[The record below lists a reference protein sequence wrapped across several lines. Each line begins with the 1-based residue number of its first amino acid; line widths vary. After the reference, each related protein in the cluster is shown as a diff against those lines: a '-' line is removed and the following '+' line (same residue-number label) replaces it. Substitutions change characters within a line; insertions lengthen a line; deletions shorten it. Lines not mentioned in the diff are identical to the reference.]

1 MFNRRFFENS
11 LPDGC
16 PVLEILNTATEES
29 GPRRFVPLKS
39 TRVKGEVIGPLA
51 SLRLIQTF
59 SYRADECDKTL
70 EALYRFPLPGDAA
83 VRSVSVRFGQVQIQ
97 TELKERNQAEEDYK
111 LAKEQGKQAILATR
125 ESPDV
130 FTLKVAGLK
139 PDEEI
144 VVDTCYVQLARN
156 EGAGWSLRIP
166 LTTAPRYVRSDEFGS
181 RPAEGQPLALMRD
194 PGHRFSLDLRLAECG
209 EVESPTHPL
218 EVTRGADACR
228 VRLRDG
234 EVIPDRD
241 CVLTWRTVQP
251 RDQAGLTVLLEDY
264 PDSPHVYFLALAT
277 PPATRDFR
285 GVPREA
291 IVLVDHSGSMDGAK
305 WDAADWA
312 VERFLSGLR
321 GHDTLALG
329 LFHNETRWFDAAPR
343 AAGEETVRAAIGFL
357 KQHRD
362 SGGTELGVAL
372 EQALDQRRTEGNV
385 ARHVLIIT
393 DAQVSDTGRILRL
406 AEQESKRPDRR
417 RVSVLC
423 IDSAPNSFLA
433 TRLAERGGG
442 VSRFLTSA
450 PQEGDI
456 TTALDELLADWSEPI
471 LTGLKLEVNRSGV
484 EAAGRQVGFTAEAA
498 WSAIDLGDMPAG
510 RPVWCVGRIPRG
522 GSGEIAFRLTV
533 GKGHKIAACSPTP
546 QPTFESQPFVRC
558 LFGAERIIGLEQL
571 IQSGRVGDQLADQV
585 RLLGYDP
592 AKVLTAGTEKVYA
605 ENVRNDLHAALRGL
619 LVEESLHY
627 GLASAETAFV
637 AVCNEPGRPV
647 EASVVVG
654 NALPAGWAMHVTYAA
669 MAPPMMRARGRGIAT
684 AYFDAADAGA
694 TLGLLAT
701 RSDMCESAAVPASF
715 GAMLEAAEVAVPRA
729 FTLFDGVPQFEQQQA
744 VLFDSS
750 SSTADMTFPGGAT
763 FDQIRV
769 AVSGAD
775 NQQAADPGL
784 CLWLFVDDAV
794 APRARVRLADIV
806 RAGGARPLNLRWRSG
821 QLLRLVLS
829 DPAGAW
835 AQTPPQLRV
844 ELGVSSG
851 F

>member
-16 PVLEILNTATEES
+16 PVLEILSAAAEES
-29 GPRRFVPLKS
+29 SPRRFVPLKS
-39 TRVKGEVIGPLA
+39 TRLKGEVIGPLA

-83 VRSVSVRFGQVQIQ
+83 VRSVTVRFGHVQIQ
-97 TELKERNQAEEDYK
+97 TELKERERAEEEYER
-111 LAKEQGKQAILATR
+111 AKEQGRQAILATR

-144 VVDTCYVQLARN
+144 VVDTCYVQLARS

-166 LTTAPRYVRSDEFGS
+166 LTTPPRYVRSDEFGS
-181 RPAEGQPLALMRD
+181 RPAQGQPLALMRD
-194 PGHRFSLDLRLAECG
+194 PGHRFSLDLRIAECG
-209 EVESPTHPL
+209 GIESPTHPL
-218 EVTRGADACR
+218 EVTRSADACR

-234 EVIPDRD
+234 EVVPDRD

-251 RDQAGLTVLLEDY
+251 RDQAGLTVLLEDH
-264 PDSPHVYFLALAT
+264 PNSPHIYFLALAT

-285 GVPREA
+285 GVPREV
-291 IVLVDHSGSMDGAK
+291 IVLVDHSGSMNGPK
-305 WDAADWA
+305 WEAADWA
-312 VERFLSGLR
+312 VERFFSGLH

-329 LFHNETRWFDAAPR
+329 LFHNETRWFDGAPR
-343 AAGEETVRAAIGFL
+343 EAGEETVRAAIDFL
-357 KQHRD
+357 KQQRD
-362 SGGTELGVAL
+362 SGGTNLGVAF
-372 EQALDQRRTEGNV
+372 EQALDQRRVEGNV

-406 AEQESKRPDRR
+406 AEQESRRPDRR

-442 VSRFLTSA
+442 VARFLTSESG
-450 PQEGDI
+450 EGDI

-484 EAAGRQVGFTAEAA
+484 EAAGRQVGFATEAS

-510 RPVWCVGRIPRG
+510 RPVWCVGRVPRG
-522 GSGEIAFRLTV
+522 GTGEIAFRLTV
-533 GKGHKIAACSPTP
+533 GKGHKIADCSPTP

-558 LFGAERIIGLEQL
+558 LFGAERIIELEQL

-605 ENVRNDLHAALRGL
+605 ENVRKDLHAALRGL

-637 AVCNEPGRPV
+637 AVRNEPGRPA
-647 EASVVVG
+647 EAFVVVG
-654 NALPAGWAMHVTYAA
+654 NALPVGWSMNFRYGSIAPRMMGASASGVVRSHFDPGKEPLRLCDSSID
-669 MAPPMMRARGRGIAT
+669 MAE
-684 AYFDAADAGA
+684 FSADGA
-694 TLGLLAT
+694 L
-701 RSDMCESAAVPASF
+701 F
-715 GAMLEAAEVAVPRA
+715 EAAEVAVPQSLA
-729 FTLFDGVPQFEQQQA
+729 LFDGVPQFEKGQA
-744 VLFDSS
+744 VLFDSA
-750 SSTADMTFPGGAT
+750 SSTAHTTFPDGAT

-769 AVSGAD
+769 ELAGAVD
-775 NQQAADPGL
+775 QQTVDPGL
-784 CLWLFVDDAV
+784 CLLLFVDDPV
-794 APRARVRLADIV
+794 APRARVRLADIL
-806 RAGGARPLNLRWRSG
+806 RAKGTRPLNLRWQPG
-821 QLLRLVLS
+821 QMLRLVLS
-829 DPAGAW
+829 DPAGVW

-844 ELGVSSG
+844 ALGVSSS

>member
-16 PVLEILNTATEES
+16 PVLEILNTAAENTATEDS

-51 SLRLIQTF
+51 SLRLTQTF

-83 VRSVSVRFGQVQIQ
+83 VRLVSVRFGDVQIQ
-97 TELKERNQAEEDYK
+97 TELKERTQAEEDYK
-111 LAKEQGKQAILATR
+111 QAKEQGMQALLATR

-181 RPAEGQPLALMRD
+181 RPADGQPLALMRD
-194 PGHRFSLDLRLAECG
+194 PGHRFSLDLRIGECG
-209 EVESPTHPL
+209 GVESPTHPL
-218 EVTRGADACR
+218 QVARSGDACR

-234 EVIPDRD
+234 EVVPDRD

-251 RDQAGLTVLLEDY
+251 GDQAGLTVLLEDH
-264 PDSPHVYFLALAT
+264 PNSPHIYFLALAT
-277 PPATRDFR
+277 PPATCDSRS
-285 GVPREA
+285 VPREV
-291 IVLVDHSGSMDGAK
+291 IVLVDHSGSMEGPK

-312 VERFLSGLR
+312 VERFLSELH

-329 LFHNETRWFDAAPR
+329 LFHNSTRWFDSQPR
-343 AAGEETVRAAIGFL
+343 AAGEETVRAAIDFL

-372 EQALDQRRTEGNV
+372 EQALDLRRVEGNV

-393 DAQVSDTGRILRL
+393 DAEVSDTGRILRL
-406 AEQESKRPDRR
+406 AEQESKRPDHR

-423 IDSAPNSFLA
+423 IDSAPSSFLA

-442 VSRFLTSA
+442 VARFLTSE

-456 TTALDELLADWSEPI
+456 TTALDELLADWSEPV
-471 LTGLKLEVNRSGV
+471 LTGLKLEVNRVGV
-484 EAAGRQVGFTAEAA
+484 EAAGRQVGFAAEAT
-498 WSAIDLGDMPAG
+498 WSAIDLGDMSAG

-522 GSGEIAFRLTV
+522 GTGEMAFRITV
-533 GKGHKIAACSPTP
+533 GKGHRIAACSPTTP
-546 QPTFESQPFVRC
+546 PTFESQPAIRC
-558 LFGAERIIGLEQL
+558 LFGAERISGLEQL
-571 IQSGRVGDQLADQV
+571 MHSGQFGESLAQEV
-585 RLLGYDP
+585 HLLGYDP
-592 AKVLTAGTEKVYA
+592 SKILTAGTGKVYA
-605 ENVRNDLHAALRGL
+605 ENVRKDLHTALRGL
-619 LVEESLHY
+619 LVEESLQY

-637 AVCNEPGRPV
+637 AVRNEPGQTV
-647 EASVVVG
+647 VASVVVP
-654 NALPAGWAMHVTYAA
+654 NALPAGWATPFAHAA
-669 MAPPMMRARGRGIAT
+669 GVRRLMGARGTAT
-684 AYFDAADAGA
+684 AHFDPGDDFELCALLSCPIDSAEFCAD
-694 TLGLLAT
+694 
-701 RSDMCESAAVPASF
+701 SV
-715 GAMLEAAEVAVPRA
+715 MLEAAEIEAQESIA
-729 FTLFDGVPQFEQQQA
+729 LFDGVPQFEKGQA
-744 VLFDSS
+744 VLFDSATQ
-750 SSTADMTFPGGAT
+750 TAYTRFPDGAT

-769 AVSGAD
+769 AIAGTV
-775 NQQAADPGL
+775 DPTTVDPQL
-784 CLWLFVDDAV
+784 CLLLFVGDLV
-794 APRARVRLADIV
+794 APRVRVRLADIL
-806 RAGGARPLNLRWRSG
+806 RAQGARPLNLNWRPD
-821 QLLRLVLS
+821 QVLRLVLS
-829 DPAGAW
+829 DPTGAW
-835 AQTPPQLRV
+835 AQTPPQLHV
-844 ELGVSSG
+844 ELRVLG